1 MPHTTLLSLASGL
14 RTRAEQIMAKA
25 ETSDAD
31 AQEMMR
37 AVAAN
42 YEKLAQQVEQQADE
56 AKALATRRTI
66 SALWCAR
73 PHRPARPKSLNRL
86 RD

>member
-1 MPHTTLLSLASGL
+1 MPHTTLLSLAGGS

-25 ETSDAD
+25 ETMSDAD

-37 AVAAN
+37 TVAAN

-56 AKALATRRTI
+56 A
-66 SALWCAR
+66 
-73 PHRPARPKSLNRL
+73 
-86 RD
+86 

>member
-1 MPHTTLLSLASGL
+1 
-14 RTRAEQIMAKA
+14 MAKA
-25 ETSDAD
+25 ETMSDAD

-56 AKALATRRTI
+56 A
-66 SALWCAR
+66 
-73 PHRPARPKSLNRL
+73 
-86 RD
+86 

>member
-25 ETSDAD
+25 ETMSDAD

-42 YEKLAQQVEQQADE
+42 YEKLAQQVEQQADG
-56 AKALATRRTI
+56 A
-66 SALWCAR
+66 
-73 PHRPARPKSLNRL
+73 
-86 RD
+86 